1 MVSRAYA
8 AWRAECI
15 KADIEMG
22 FYNDDDVDLD
32 IDYAEKRAKRRK
44 YMSEY
49 YIRHRAKHRETARK
63 SYLKKKAAL
72 RLASEN
78 SPYQNISPTV

>member
-1 MVSRAYA
+1 MVNQAYA

-22 FYNDDDVDLD
+22 FYKDDDVDLD
-32 IDYAEKRAKRRK
+32 IENAEKRERRRQ

-72 RLASEN
+72 RLASEKAA
-78 SPYQNISPTV
+78 Q

>member
-22 FYNDDDVDLD
+22 FYKDDDVDLD
-32 IDYAEKRAKRRK
+32 IKNAEKRERRRK

-63 SYLKKKAAL
+63 SYLKKKAAPL
-72 RLASEN
+72 LAQEKRHN
-78 SPYQNISPTV
+78 KK